1 MRASCKKEIFQNM
14 KKYSFSFITLILAFL
29 IASCSKSNVPPPTPL
44 DEIPPK
50 NVTVKVQWHKK
61 VGNGNTGLGNYNVA
75 PTYKDN
81 KVFVPN
87 QNGRVYALAITNGK
101 IIWERNMLTSLSSPA
116 ETIAN
121 AVILGS
127 IKGDLMALDTKT
139 GSTLWHSYAPSSI
152 FARPTI
158 FDSFIY
164 THTHDGS
171 VTSFDAKDGSKRWTV
186 TNNVP
191 EIALPGN
198 SSPIVLNN
206 TVMIGSEF
214 GTVLGFTVDDG
225 DRTINIP
232 IAIAKGSSP
241 ADKMVDISANPLLY
255 GDYLIFAS
263 YQGAIVALDKDNG
276 KMLWAKKSSIVSN
289 ITINDNV
296 IFTTEDD
303 SKLKAFDIE
312 TGDTVWTNDTL
323 NWRKITAPVYYKG
336 LIVVADFQGYLH
348 FFNSLNGDYLG
359 RHKLTPKSRI
369 FNRGIS
375 ANLIPTKKGIIVQS
389 ENGRVYLVDAY
400 SDKVIYDTILSDYEA
415 DKGSEIDSIAV
426 SSKYK
431 DKVQKISTFDTKAD
445 AKGLNV
451 SVIIGDFSKPSKPQP
466 AKKS

>member
-1 MRASCKKEIFQNM
+1 MLASCKKEIFQNM
-14 KKYSFSFITLILAFL
+14 KKYSFGFITILLAFL

-44 DEIPPK
+44 DEIPPQ

-61 VGNGNTGLGNYNVA
+61 VGNGNTGIGNYNVA
-75 PTYKDN
+75 PAYKDD

-87 QNGRVYALAITNGK
+87 QNGRVYALAIANGK
-101 IIWERNMLTSLSSPA
+101 VLWKRNMLTNLSSPA

-139 GSTLWHSYAPSSI
+139 GSTLWHSYASSSI
-152 FARPTI
+152 FAKPTI
-158 FDSFIY
+158 YDSVIY

-171 VTSFDAKDGSKRWTV
+171 VAAFDAQDGEKLWNV
-186 TNNVP
+186 TNNIP

-214 GTVLGFTVDDG
+214 GTVLGFTVDGG

-255 GDYLIFAS
+255 GDYLVFAS
-263 YQGAIVALDKDNG
+263 YQGAIVSLDKDNG
-276 KMLWAKKSSIVSN
+276 KMLWAKKSSIVNN
-289 ITINDNV
+289 IIINDNL
-296 IFTTEDD
+296 IFTTQDD
-303 SKLKAFDIE
+303 SLLKAFDIE

-323 NWRKITAPVYYKG
+323 KWRKITAPIYYKG
-336 LIVVADFQGYLH
+336 LIVVADYEGYLH
-348 FFNSLNGDYLG
+348 FFNSLNGNYLG
-359 RHKLTPKSRI
+359 RYKLTPKSKI
-369 FNRGIS
+369 FDYGIS
-375 ANLIPTKKGIIVQS
+375 AELIPTEKGIIVQS

-400 SDKVIYDTILSDYEA
+400 SDKVIYDTILSDYKV
-415 DKGSEIDSIAV
+415 DKGSEIDHISASKKYKNKALKAKATAV
-426 SSKYK
+426 S
-431 DKVQKISTFDTKAD
+431 
-445 AKGLNV
+445 KGLNV
-451 SVIIGDFSKPSKPQP
+451 SVVIGDFSKPPTSE
-466 AKKS
+466 ATEKS